1 MGERVLGDDFQ
12 EGVDGPD
19 ILENLDVLDIPDV
32 PDCLGCLGCLGE
44 GVGWLGASWR
54 DNYEVATG
62 AKPFLK
68 RRKDYFWGM

>member
-19 ILENLDVLDIPDV
+19 ILDIPDC
-32 PDCLGCLGCLGE
+32 PGCPGCLGCLGE
-44 GVGWLGASWR
+44 GVGWLGSSWR